1 MLVISSIISIIGY
14 VFLDQ
19 IGAYY
24 GRGLIIGFYAGC
36 YSNWEIAEWF
46 FDIWKQL
53 VGIHTSNG
61 NWLSVR

>member
-19 IGAYY
+19 IGAYN

-36 YSNWEIAEWF
+36 YSNWEIIE
-46 FDIWKQL
+46 
-53 VGIHTSNG
+53 
-61 NWLSVR
+61 